1 MIRSSIVPRSREHPM
16 AFLGTPRRYCEPL
29 DGPWRAIGLDQPVS
43 IFNLGPL
50 RPEEARALAAG
61 FAQANESRLTDCLE
75 RAAGNPLFLV
85 QLLQNATES
94 ALAVLPGSISS
105 LVLARIDR
113 LDALDNRPPQAA
125 SILGQQLKTRKG
137 GV

>member
-1 MIRSSIVPRSREHPM
+1 MIRQPPRSTRTDTHFPDTTL
-16 AFLGTPRRYCEPL
+16 FR
-29 DGPWRAIGLDQPVS
+29 S
-43 IFNLGPL
+43 PL

-94 ALAVLPGSISS
+94 AMAVLPGSISS

-113 LDALDNRPPQAA
+113 LDALRSEERRVGNECVSTCRSRQSP
-125 SILGQQLKTRKG
+125 
-137 GV
+137 